1 MVRKRGRRLPHPSS
15 LLTHTELVSALGR
28 GKFESGG
35 TEKSGPGYDILMLE
49 KLSMD
54 QIGLVLMD
62 GSSSGGYRVN
72 KRGSMGVEKG
82 GLTL

>member
-1 MVRKRGRRLPHPSS
+1 
-15 LLTHTELVSALGR
+15 
-28 GKFESGG
+28 
-35 TEKSGPGYDILMLE
+35 MLE

-72 KRGSMGVEKG
+72 KRDSMGVGKG